1 MTVLIDGV
9 NGIDRNF
16 FYKQLPF
23 AIRGTKDWDNR
34 EKMRKK
40 IGDSSLQRDPRRHE
54 LGGGVIRSAEGS
66 FMQLPGQYRHISR
79 WF

>member
-9 NGIDRNF
+9 NGLERNF

-40 IGDSSLQRDPRRHE
+40 IGCCCVC
-54 LGGGVIRSAEGS
+54 LGSIPLHSAAGEKWEHKNK
-66 FMQLPGQYRHISR
+66 FKIINNRLKRTR
-79 WF
+79 